1 MAWNGIGNALSGFN
15 TYLEQKPEQ
24 FAIMADA
31 LGRGFDPN
39 NAFAGIG
46 TAMGKSSLANKARN
60 EQQTMLARLL
70 SGQPTGT
77 PKAGMVQPQT
87 NPLTP
92 QQLAAGSAGSALA
105 GQTQVP
111 MPNGNTL
118 NFLTPGHQTGPTGIS
133 YTRKPDG
140 SLGMSLSGLA
150 EPAPTA
156 AQKNP
161 TMRPTDLINFSQ
173 ALSGSSDLTG
183 LSPAEIGAISSRDV
197 DIANL
202 GRKTMADLSNVQYN
216 QGRIKAAMA
225 TADSTNKANMALS
238 LQRRSKAAMNA
249 VEAAIK
255 QKKAP
260 AEIAKLRANAEKLS
274 QESSQIELDI
284 ANDWEKVKAM
294 EDLGRVGWDNLRE
307 DQKARLLGTGLASSQ
322 NNFVTQQRLAQQDA
336 INTQA
341 KRTKAYADA
350 VNNIYSN
357 DGEATIGDIS
367 MANQNSPDTS
377 TDFFRY
383 TGNTGWGDGKSDNT
397 PERVQLPKVQ
407 GRQVTMK
414 DLRFNAQKYGISLE
428 DAYQHFMNRS
438 K

>member
-1 MAWNGIGNALSGFN
+1 MAWDIGSMLSGAGNFIN
-15 TYLEQKPEQ
+15 QKPEQ

-31 LGRGFDPN
+31 LGQGFDPN

-77 PKAGMVQPQT
+77 PQAGMVQPQT

-92 QQLAAGSAGSALA
+92 QQLATGSAGSALA

-202 GRKTMADLSNVQYN
+202 GRKTIADLSNALYN
-216 QGRIKAAMA
+216 QERVKAAMA
-225 TADSTNKANMALS
+225 TVDSTNKANMALS

-274 QESSQIELDI
+274 QEASQIELDI

-307 DQKARLLGTGLASSQ
+307 DQKARLLGTGLASAQ

-341 KRTKAYADA
+341 KRTKAYAVA

-357 DGEATIGDIS
+357 DGDATIGDIN

-377 TDFFRY
+377 TDFFRF
-383 TGNTGWGDGKSDNT
+383 TGETGWDDGKSDNE
-397 PERVQLPKVQ
+397 PERVQLPKYNGQ
-407 GRQVTMK
+407 QVTMK
-414 DLRFNAQKYGISLE
+414 DIRFNSQKYGISLE
-428 DAYQHFMNRS
+428 DSYQHFMNRS